1 MKSKDNFL
9 NILCF
14 VFLLSST
21 SFLKPFL
28 GFYNFS
34 LFENIIFVFIYI
46 ILSATIFTRTIKLIK
61 TLNFKLDKKTIF
73 KEIKQYTLNI
83 NLLKIISIFIILAI
97 SIFQIIDSAKVF
109 KLVNLFYYKKL
120 TLPFNIENEFA
131 RNLLILQI
139 SLNSILLAIMLLFLV
154 SILILIKTKKVI
166 VKYEKNLF
174 INLDFIKIKKQI
186 DDETEEQSSL
196 DDVKISDNFKIKAN
210 LDIFLLKISYF
221 KYLELKQV
229 KKQTTP
235 PLISF

>member
-1 MKSKDNFL
+1 MKNKDNFI

-14 VFLLSST
+14 IFLLTFT

-46 ILSATIFTRTIKLIK
+46 ILSITIFTRTIKLIK
-61 TLNFKLDKKTIF
+61 SLNFKLDKKTIF
-73 KEIKQYTLNI
+73 KEIRQHTLNI
-83 NLLKIISIFIILAI
+83 NLLKIISVFIILAI

-109 KLVNLFYYKKL
+109 KLVNLFYYNKI
-120 TLPFNIENEFA
+120 TLPFNIKNEFA

-154 SILILIKTKKVI
+154 SIFILVKTRKVI

-186 DDETEEQSSL
+186 DDETEETSL

>member
-1 MKSKDNFL
+1 MKNTNNFI

-28 GFYNFS
+28 GFNNFS

-46 ILSATIFTRTIKLIK
+46 ILSTTIFVETIKLIK
-61 TLNFKLDKKTIF
+61 TLNFKLDKKSIF
-73 KEIKQYTLNI
+73 KKIKHYTLNI
-83 NLLKIISIFIILAI
+83 SLLKIISFFIILAI
-97 SIFQIIDSAKVF
+97 SIFQIIDSAKAF
-109 KLVNLFYYKKL
+109 KLVNLFYYKKAI
-120 TLPFNIENEFA
+120 LPFNIENEFA

-154 SILILIKTKKVI
+154 FLFILFKTKKI
-166 VKYEKNLF
+166 IIKYEKSLF
-174 INLDFIKIKKQI
+174 INLDFINIKKQL
-186 DDETEEQSSL
+186 DEESEEQSSL
-196 DDVKISDNFKIKAN
+196 DDIKISDNFKIKAN
-210 LDIFLLKISYF
+210 LDIFLLTISYF

-235 PLISF
+235 PLISL